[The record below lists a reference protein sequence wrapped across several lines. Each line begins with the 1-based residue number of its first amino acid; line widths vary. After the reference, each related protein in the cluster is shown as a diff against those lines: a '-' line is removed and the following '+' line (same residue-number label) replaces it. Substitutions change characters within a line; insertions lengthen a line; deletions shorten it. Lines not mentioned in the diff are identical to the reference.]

1 MKEFIRE
8 EYRRIIDLIPQ
19 TDPATPNYH
28 CLLQSLEFF
37 AGISDVVEELLYM
50 LDDADGK
57 IVKVDFHPP
66 VVDLTGGCG
75 EDCATCDN
83 CSSNCTESATAGEDC
98 ATCDNCSSNSTESV
112 TAGENA
118 DEAEASEPASAE
130 VEEAPGPSEKED
142 SSSDEGDAEAVT
154 YDLVTVRKALIDAR
168 KGGADIKA
176 ILKSVGASNLTD
188 LPPDKYGAVMAK
200 LKELS

>member
-1 MKEFIRE
+1 MNDFIRD
-8 EYRRIIDLIPQ
+8 EYRRIINLIPQ

-28 CLLQSLEFF
+28 CLLQSLECF

-83 CSSNCTESATAGEDC
+83 CSSNCTEDATAGED
-98 ATCDNCSSNSTESV
+98 
-112 TAGENA
+112 A
-118 DEAEASEPASAE
+118 DEAEVSEPASAE
-130 VEEAPGPSEKED
+130 VEEAPAPPEKED
-142 SSSDEGDAEAVT
+142 SSSDEDDAEAVT

-200 LKELS
+200 LKELT